1 MLHKRETFTCPCCG
15 GYIGEAAPVAFVA
28 ERLPVGHQA
37 RVFEAFSR
45 RVGRPFTKESLI
57 QTMYGDRSDG
67 GPETA
72 DNIVSIQVLRLRTF
86 LEQYGW
92 TITSEG
98 RGRGNKVF
106 YRLIPLEASL

>member
-1 MLHKRETFTCPCCG
+1 
-15 GYIGEAAPVAFVA
+15 
-28 ERLPVGHQA
+28 
-37 RVFEAFSR
+37 
-45 RVGRPFTKESLI
+45 
-57 QTMYGDRSDG
+57 MYGDRSDG